1 MKNLVPAAAIVGWIA
16 FGDWLAG
23 AALGVLALAWV
34 MLPSEEGP
42 PVLALAATMQ
52 WTSVCIGYFY
62 SAITGRPLEATIHAD
77 YRTMVAIGLG
87 CVLVMVLGLSLG
99 RHLIERLRPPQGLRP
114 AHALSFKTLLIVYAV
129 LTASLGAIVE
139 AAFDYGGLAQA
150 IIALTYLRLGLIY
163 LIFRRLVG
171 RGEWYY
177 VAGLL
182 TIEIVLGITGFYAG
196 FREPLI
202 MAVLAFLEF
211 FNRRNVRHWAAIGVL
226 ASVMVLLGVI
236 WIGVRTEYRS
246 RYLNDQKFA
255 SRSTRVD
262 AIGDSV
268 KRWSTQSTEDLWNN
282 IDRFVDR
289 MWTIYYPALAVD
301 RVPSVIPH
309 TNGQLML
316 DTLRF
321 TFEPRLL
328 FPDKPE
334 IKSDSEMVRKY
345 AGVMVAGAE
354 SNTDIAFG
362 YAAESYIDFGAPL
375 MFVPV
380 FIWALFIG
388 SACAFI
394 SREYKHRDLSIAIVT
409 VIGWMSLYLFE
420 RSWTKTIGLGGTLL
434 IYAGGLCFIL
444 DRLWFEKFRNLYG
457 SGALDADGE
466 LAAPSLELQPH
477 TK

>member
-23 AALGVLALAWV
+23 SALGVLALAWV

-328 FPDKPE
+328 FPTA
-334 IKSDSEMVRKY
+334 R
-345 AGVMVAGAE
+345 
-354 SNTDIAFG
+354 
-362 YAAESYIDFGAPL
+362 
-375 MFVPV
+375 
-380 FIWALFIG
+380 W
-388 SACAFI
+388 CA
-394 SREYKHRDLSIAIVT
+394 STRA
-409 VIGWMSLYLFE
+409 
-420 RSWTKTIGLGGTLL
+420 
-434 IYAGGLCFIL
+434 
-444 DRLWFEKFRNLYG
+444 
-457 SGALDADGE
+457 
-466 LAAPSLELQPH
+466 
-477 TK
+477 